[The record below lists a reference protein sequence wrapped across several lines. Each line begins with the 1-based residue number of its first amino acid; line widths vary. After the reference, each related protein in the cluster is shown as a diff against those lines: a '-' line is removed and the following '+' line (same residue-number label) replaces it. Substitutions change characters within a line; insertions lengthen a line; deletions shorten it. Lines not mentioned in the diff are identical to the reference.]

1 MQQNTRDQGTKGQYG
16 GEKYLERGRHTDLIK
31 SSTRRQ
37 ANWRSAPR
45 SQHPTDTRTT
55 DTEIQEE
62 GLWTGWRDCG
72 RDWGIPRDRRG
83 GGTSSQISDHE
94 THPQLEGGGAHK
106 NHMMNSQ
113 GDDHHYGLHLRH

>member
-1 MQQNTRDQGTKGQYG
+1 MQQIPETREQRGSM

-83 GGTSSQISDHE
+83 GGDIEPDQ
-94 THPQLEGGGAHK
+94 
-106 NHMMNSQ
+106 
-113 GDDHHYGLHLRH
+113 

>member
-1 MQQNTRDQGTKGQYG
+1 VAGIGVFLGIG
-16 GEKYLERGRHTDLIK
+16 GV
-31 SSTRRQ
+31 
-37 ANWRSAPR
+37 
-45 SQHPTDTRTT
+45 
-55 DTEIQEE
+55 
-62 GLWTGWRDCG
+62 
-72 RDWGIPRDRRG
+72 

>member
-1 MQQNTRDQGTKGQYG
+1 LEICAAIAASNGYQNHRYG
-16 GEKYLERGRHTDLIK
+16 DSGRGSLD
-31 SSTRRQ
+31 
-37 ANWRSAPR
+37 WM
-45 SQHPTDTRTT
+45 
-55 DTEIQEE
+55 E
-62 GLWTGWRDCG
+62 GLWQGLGYSSGSEEW
-72 RDWGIPRDRRG
+72 